1 MNISSVLTGFL
12 LLKAG
17 ITKNKFKQNELKF
30 KQNEIQYRKQMVRKK
45 VNNSEIIINLRK
57 YESYTVRP
65 FLSNASSALL
75 YGKKD
80 IFQF

>member
-30 KQNEIQYRKQMVRKK
+30 KQNEIQYRK
-45 VNNSEIIINLRK
+45 
-57 YESYTVRP
+57 
-65 FLSNASSALL
+65 
-75 YGKKD
+75 
-80 IFQF
+80 